1 MCCSLVASE
10 SASSGWNWHPH
21 EGLYYISDKRRAI
34 SFAFA
39 YAHVGVVY
47 TYRYVHDYEYKYQH
61 RQAVNTPFVW
71 RVSVLNLRGTGLEP
85 TDRSLFAKQIHRY
98 ADTQIHTHTQ
108 KRTHC
113 TLTWGVI
120 KTTSIQSFFSLGVL
134 CFCSFSCWLCH
145 SHL

>member
-47 TYRYVHDYEYKYQH
+47 TYRYMHDYEYKYQH

-98 ADTQIHTHTQ
+98 ADTQIHTHT
-108 KRTHC
+108 H
-113 TLTWGVI
+113 
-120 KTTSIQSFFSLGVL
+120 TSAHTAHSLGEL
-134 CFCSFSCWLCH
+134 
-145 SHL
+145 